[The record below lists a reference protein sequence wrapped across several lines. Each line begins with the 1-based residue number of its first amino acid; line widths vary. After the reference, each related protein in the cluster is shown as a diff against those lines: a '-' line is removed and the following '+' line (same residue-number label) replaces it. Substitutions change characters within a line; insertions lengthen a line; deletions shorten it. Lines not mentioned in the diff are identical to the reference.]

1 MKITQQLIDGLVTI
15 IKIGPKL
22 NRDQREEIRTIV
34 GELGDELQ
42 RALKMAIAY
51 LEKAPRINED
61 QAYSD
66 YLSNSTSKLL
76 SAFNEFEICSGIY
89 GLHDRFNQ
97 AFDPTRYSI
106 NLGSIQKVH
115 DLIDSLGDGERM
127 VIDGMDKLTED
138 LREMA
143 WEFDAASDDDKE
155 VIRRQINTFI
165 KLSIGSIESDRK
177 NIKRT
182 VREVL
187 KVM

>member
-1 MKITQQLIDGLVTI
+1 MKITQQLIDGLVSI

-22 NRDQREEIRTIV
+22 NRQQREEIRTIT

-42 RALKMAIAY
+42 RALKMVVMY
-51 LEKAPRINED
+51 LEKAPRISED

-66 YLSNSTSKLL
+66 YLSNATAKLL
-76 SAFNEFEICSGIY
+76 NAFNEFEICSGIY

-97 AFDPTRYSI
+97 AFDPVKYSV
-106 NLGSIQKVH
+106 NLGSMNKIH
-115 DLIDSLGDGERM
+115 DLIDSLSDGERM
-127 VIDGMDKLTED
+127 VIDGMDKLSED

-143 WEFDAASDDDKE
+143 WEFDAASDEDKE
-155 VIRRQINTFI
+155 AMRKQINTFI
-165 KLSIGSIESDRK
+165 KSSIRSIESDRK

-187 KVM
+187 NVM